1 MHEVLKKKTKVAV
14 LMGGNSVER
23 EVSLITGAEISRAL
37 LAKNFLTSKI
47 DLDKDVVSNLQK
59 SQCDLVFIALHGVPG
74 EDGTIQGML
83 DILGLP
89 YVGSG
94 VLASAVGMDKIRSKM
109 FFSALGI
116 PAPFHVSVNENEL
129 NGGPAIQL
137 IQRLVGSLGLPMVIK
152 PTTTGSAIGVKIVEK
167 EVEIEPALKEAMK
180 HGREVIAEEF
190 VAGKEIT
197 IGLLGNESPRVLP
210 AIEIVSKREF
220 YDYKAKYTSGL
231 SKHIVPPRIPEK
243 TLADAERFA
252 KAAHVGLGCRGF
264 SRVDFIV
271 DKEDDVPYVLEI
283 NTIPGM
289 TPLSL
294 FPDAAR
300 SAGIEF
306 EDLIETLVKLALE

>member
-1 MHEVLKKKTKVAV
+1 
-14 LMGGNSVER
+14 MGGNSVER
-23 EVSLITGAEISRAL
+23 EVSLITGAEINRAL
-37 LAKNFLTSKI
+37 SAKNYQTTKI
-47 DLDKDVVSNLQK
+47 DLDKDVVSNLQN

-74 EDGTIQGML
+74 EDGTIQGLL

-109 FFSALGI
+109 LFSALGI
-116 PAPFHVSVNENEL
+116 PAPFHITVNEKEL
-129 NGGPAIQL
+129 NDSSAGQL

-152 PTTTGSAIGVKIVEK
+152 PTTTGSAIGVEIVEK
-167 EVEIEPALKEAMK
+167 EAQIEPALKEAMK
-180 HGREVIAEEF
+180 YGRETMAEEF
-190 VAGKEIT
+190 MVGKEIT
-197 IGLLGNESPRVLP
+197 IGLLGNESPRALP
-210 AIEIVSKREF
+210 AIEIVTERDF

-231 SKHIVPPRIPEK
+231 SKHIIPPRVPEK
-243 TLADAERFA
+243 TLVDAEKFA

-264 SRVDFIV
+264 SRVDFMV
-271 DKEDDVPYVLEI
+271 DKEDNIPYVLEI

-306 EDLIETLVKLALE
+306 EDLIEMLVDLALE

>member
-1 MHEVLKKKTKVAV
+1 
-14 LMGGNSVER
+14 MGGNSVER
-23 EVSLITGAEISRAL
+23 EVSLITGAEINRAL
-37 LAKNFLTSKI
+37 SAKNYQTTKI
-47 DLDKDVVSNLQK
+47 DLDKDVVSNLQN

-74 EDGTIQGML
+74 EDGTIQGLL

-109 FFSALGI
+109 LFSALGI
-116 PAPFHVSVNENEL
+116 PAPFHITVNEKEL
-129 NGGPAIQL
+129 NDSSAGQL

-152 PTTTGSAIGVKIVEK
+152 PTTTGSAIGVEIVEK
-167 EVEIEPALKEAMK
+167 EAQIEPALKEAMK
-180 HGREVIAEEF
+180 YGRETMAEEF
-190 VAGKEIT
+190 MVGKEIT
-197 IGLLGNESPRVLP
+197 IGLLGNESPRALP
-210 AIEIVSKREF
+210 AIEIVTERDF

-231 SKHIVPPRIPEK
+231 SKHIIPPRVPEK
-243 TLADAERFA
+243 TLVDAEKFA

-264 SRVDFIV
+264 SRVDFMV
-271 DKEDDVPYVLEI
+271 DKEENIPYVLEI

-306 EDLIETLVKLALE
+306 EDLIEKLIELALE